1 MSWILDNIQ
10 IVIILALALAG
21 WLKSR
26 MEAKAAELQERVEDE
41 IEEVREMYGEAAKS
55 GPPPLVRA
63 VPPPLPELGKQIVK
77 AKEAA
82 QVLQH
87 QNALAERLREIRKAK
102 AAAPAKLA
110 PCTWP
115 RAAPRCHSS
124 PFRLPPSATG
134 SAVPPK
140 SAARLSW
147 RRSSR
152 HPSACG
158 EPRFFRSLLSCHP

>member
-110 PCTWP
+110 PL
-115 RAAPRCHSS
+115 HVVKSS
-124 PFRLPPSATG
+124 TAVPFV
-134 SAVPPK
+134 AVPP
-140 SAARLSW
+140 SSIRHRL
-147 RRSSR
+147 RRPAEVR
-152 HPSACG
+152 RAIVMAEILAPPVG
-158 EPRFFRSLLSCHP
+158 LR

>member
-26 MEAKAAELQERVEDE
+26 MEATAAERMERVEDE

-110 PCTWP
+110 PLHV
-115 RAAPRCHSS
+115 AKSS
-124 PFRLPPSATG
+124 TAVPFI
-134 SAVPPK
+134 AVPP
-140 SAARLSW
+140 SSIRHRL
-147 RRSSR
+147 RRPAEVR
-152 HPSACG
+152 RAIVMAEILAPPVG
-158 EPRFFRSLLSCHP
+158 LR